1 MFYIPKIGDY
11 LKLFTDEELKEFVA
25 ISFSKY
31 FKAAIEKLY
40 SKLKEEQN
48 LRKFAES
55 FYIFL
60 TTPDEGGKYV
70 EIMQSNMYIARI
82 LKFSIFLIQNYD

>member
-1 MFYIPKIGDY
+1 MFCIPKIGDY
-11 LKLFTDEELKEFVA
+11 LKLFTDEEVKELVA
-25 ISFSKY
+25 IIFSRY
-31 FKAAIEKLY
+31 FKATIEKFY

-70 EIMQSNMYIARI
+70 ELMQSNSSDEYVHR
-82 LKFSIFLIQNYD
+82 

>member
-11 LKLFTDEELKEFVA
+11 LKLSTDEEVKEFVA

-40 SKLKEEQN
+40 SKLKEERN

-70 EIMQSNMYIARI
+70 EIMQSNSSDEYVHR
-82 LKFSIFLIQNYD
+82 

>member
-11 LKLFTDEELKEFVA
+11 LKLFTDEEVKELVA
-25 ISFSKY
+25 IIFSRY
-31 FKAAIEKLY
+31 FKATIEKFY

-48 LRKFAES
+48 VRKFAES

-70 EIMQSNMYIARI
+70 ELMQSNSSDEYVHR
-82 LKFSIFLIQNYD
+82 

>member
-11 LKLFTDEELKEFVA
+11 LKLFTDEEVKEFVA

-60 TTPDEGGKYV
+60 TTSDEGGKYV
-70 EIMQSNMYIARI
+70 EIMQSNSSDEYVHR
-82 LKFSIFLIQNYD
+82 

>member
-11 LKLFTDEELKEFVA
+11 LKLFTDEEVKELVA
-25 ISFSKY
+25 IIFSRY
-31 FKAAIEKLY
+31 FKATIEKFY
-40 SKLKEEQN
+40 SKLKEEKN

-60 TTPDEGGKYV
+60 TTPNEGGKYV
-70 EIMQSNMYIARI
+70 EIMQSNSSDEYVHR
-82 LKFSIFLIQNYD
+82 

>member
-11 LKLFTDEELKEFVA
+11 LKLFTDEEVKELVA
-25 ISFSKY
+25 IIFSRY
-31 FKAAIEKLY
+31 FKATIEKFY
-40 SKLKEEQN
+40 SKLKEEKN

-60 TTPDEGGKYV
+60 TTPNEGAKYV
-70 EIMQSNMYIARI
+70 EIMQSNSSDEYVHR
-82 LKFSIFLIQNYD
+82 

>member
-11 LKLFTDEELKEFVA
+11 LKLFTDEEVKELVA
-25 ISFSKY
+25 IIFSRY
-31 FKAAIEKLY
+31 FKATIKKFY
-40 SKLKEEQN
+40 SKLKEEKN
-48 LRKFAES
+48 LRKFAEP

-70 EIMQSNMYIARI
+70 EIMQSNSSDEYVHR
-82 LKFSIFLIQNYD
+82 